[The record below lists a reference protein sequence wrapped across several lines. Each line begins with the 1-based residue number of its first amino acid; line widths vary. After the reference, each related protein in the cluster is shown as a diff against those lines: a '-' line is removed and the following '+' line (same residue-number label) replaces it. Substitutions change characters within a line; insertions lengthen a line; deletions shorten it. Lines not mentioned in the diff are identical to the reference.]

1 MERETEDSRMASNEH
16 RETFGMVV
24 RVIGLIGV
32 IYGLYT
38 GWYTMAHL
46 FGLQTRYNYPVSSTA
61 AFSLF
66 YLVLGLFI
74 LRGADWIVRFA
85 YGPNSN

>member
-1 MERETEDSRMASNEH
+1 
-16 RETFGMVV
+16 
-24 RVIGLIGV
+24 
-32 IYGLYT
+32 
-38 GWYTMAHL
+38 MAHL